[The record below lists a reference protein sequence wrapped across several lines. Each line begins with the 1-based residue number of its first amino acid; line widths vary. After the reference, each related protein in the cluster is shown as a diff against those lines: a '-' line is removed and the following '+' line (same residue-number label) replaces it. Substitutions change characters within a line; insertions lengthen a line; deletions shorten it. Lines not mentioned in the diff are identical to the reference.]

1 MYPENEEGNLEGNF
15 GEVPEKEGE
24 GDQPSEEKDDQKEQ
38 KTAVVPPLVPEFI
51 KEGKNKLSKYKEE
64 KEKEL
69 KTNFDDEVNWNYL
82 FMN

>member
-24 GDQPSEEKDDQKEQ
+24 GEGEQPREEQ
-38 KTAVVPPLVPEFI
+38 KTAVVPPPVPEFI